1 LRKILG
7 ALPSSER
14 ARRVREAA
22 YYRCIL
28 GLTNR
33 YQTQGNR
40 GRMATHDIR
49 VGRGPS
55 GDQNDSI
62 HDRGQDLDPSIR
74 HGDSKRTT
82 SRVPGIAQQPRVV
95 VRHDEGDDKD
105 PEDVKGDDPEKD
117 STDRSR
123 DGSTRVSSFS
133 DGDGDDLGTD
143 KGKGRGDEGG
153 EEGKEAMTI
162 EGESVSLFGR
172 AKEDEQ

>member
-1 LRKILG
+1 
-7 ALPSSER
+7 
-14 ARRVREAA
+14 
-22 YYRCIL
+22 
-28 GLTNR
+28 
-33 YQTQGNR
+33 
-40 GRMATHDIR
+40 MATHDIR
-49 VGRGPS
+49 VGSGPS

-95 VRHDEGDDKD
+95 VRDDEGDDKD

-117 STDRSR
+117 STDRSG

-143 KGKGRGDEGG
+143 EGKGRGDEGG
-153 EEGKEAMTI
+153 EEGKEAAMCEVECI
-162 EGESVSLFGR
+162 SLLLGH
-172 AKEDEQ
+172 KLEDEQEVK